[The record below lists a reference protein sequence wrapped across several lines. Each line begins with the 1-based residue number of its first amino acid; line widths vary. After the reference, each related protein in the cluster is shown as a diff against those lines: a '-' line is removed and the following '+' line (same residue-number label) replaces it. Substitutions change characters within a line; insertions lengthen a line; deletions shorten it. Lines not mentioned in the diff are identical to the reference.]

1 MPFRHM
7 TSRQLQQAAVEMRIM
22 ELAVVACSAAA
33 FAARQ
38 STVAEIVS
46 VSTALQWQLTDE
58 IITQRLT
65 SRSLLYA
72 MALRA
77 RTHVYEKLY
86 I

>member
-1 MPFRHM
+1 
-7 TSRQLQQAAVEMRIM
+7 MRIM

-58 IITQRLT
+58 IITQRMT

-72 MALRA
+72 ALVTEWLYGHA
-77 RTHVYEKLY
+77 RTYTRNCIY
-86 I
+86 IGLSCDIVI